1 MSDVKLHNKFASI
14 KAVGFDVDGTLY
26 HSTEELR
33 SAVGK
38 KILAEA
44 ARRLEKSQDDI
55 AEEYLARRE
64 KYRSNTATL
73 NSFGL
78 PGEEIFQKIWDEI
91 PIASYVTRDEKLVS
105 MLQTLRKKYRLFII
119 SNGSG
124 KQVERKLAH
133 LGIGSTIFDPRIYCY
148 DREWVKPEPA
158 PFLAAIE
165 SLNLKPEEIVYV
177 GDRTDVDV
185 DAAKAVGMRTI
196 FVGGEYAGADMSCD
210 TVYDVGLMLE

>member
-26 HSTEELR
+26 HSSEELQ
-33 SAVGK
+33 SAVGMD
-38 KILAEA
+38 IIAEA
-44 ARRLEKSQDDI
+44 ARRLGKQPDDI
-55 AEEYLARRE
+55 VEEYLARRE
-64 KYRSNTATL
+64 ELRSNTMTL

-91 PIASYVTRDEKLVS
+91 PIEKYVKRDAKLVTL
-105 MLQTLRKKYRLFII
+105 MGGLRKQYRLFII
-119 SNGSG
+119 SNGRG
-124 KQVERKLAH
+124 EQIERKFRH
-133 LGIGSTIFDPRIYCY
+133 LGLRPAWFDPFISCY
-148 DREWVKPEPA
+148 DHGWVKPEPA

-165 SLNLKPEEIVYV
+165 ALKLKPEEIVYV

-196 FVGGEYAGADMSCD
+196 FVGGEYAGADASCE